1 MPKVLLD
8 TNIIIY
14 RETDRILNPNTPD
27 LFNWLDRL
35 HYDKYIHPISEQ
47 EISQYADVQKREV
60 ILSKLGSYNKLTVL
74 APLAESIQNL
84 LRRDGDVNSQN
95 DTKILNELYCGR
107 VDIFITEDR
116 QLYNKARCLG
126 VADKVFS
133 IESFSEKMLS
143 EHPDLIDYNVLAV
156 RKKKI
161 GELNVHDEFF
171 DSLRESYG
179 GIEFDNWLNRKSQ
192 EDAYVCYLGEDL
204 KAFLYLKQES
214 EEENYSDID
223 PILPRKKRLKI
234 GTFKVAMNGLKLG
247 ERFLKIAFDNA
258 INMNVDEIY
267 VTIFDSDANDLP
279 KQALVKQLCDFG
291 FLRWG
296 TKGNGEGV
304 YVRDMAKV
312 FNNKDPKH
320 SFPLFNRYS
329 DTYICPIYPSYHTSL
344 LPDSILNNESPYD
357 FQENKPF
364 RNAITKVYI
373 SRSIFRDLKRGDN
386 IIFYRTGGLYQGVIT
401 TIGVVNR
408 VLHPDTL
415 ESFKDCCKRRTIFTD
430 SELEQHWNY
439 NRKYRPFVVEFL
451 YVYSLPL
458 PKVNLK
464 ALCDEGILSLSDMP
478 RGFYLISHG
487 NFNKILKM
495 TRTDLRYVVEN
506 RI

>member
-35 HYDKYIHPISEQ
+35 HYDKYIHPISEH
-47 EISQYADVQKREV
+47 EISQYADAQKREV
-60 ILSKLGSYNKLTVL
+60 ILSKLGSYNKLAVL
-74 APLAESIQNL
+74 APLAEPIQDL
-84 LRRDGDVNSQN
+84 LRHDIDVNSQN

-116 QLYNKARCLG
+116 QLYNKARYLG

-161 GELNVHDEFF
+161 GELNIHDEFF

-179 GIEFDNWLNRKSQ
+179 EIEFNNWLNRKSQ

-204 KAFLYLKQES
+204 KAFLYLKQEN

-258 INMNVDEIY
+258 VNMNVDEIY
-267 VTIFDSDANDLP
+267 VTIFDSDTNDLP

-291 FLRWG
+291 FYRWG
-296 TKGNGEGV
+296 TKSNGEGV
-304 YVRDMAKV
+304 YVRNMLHDFCRDKPT
-312 FNNKDPKH
+312 KT
-320 SFPLFNRYS
+320 FPFFSKNS
-329 DTYICPIYPSYHTSL
+329 DTYFCSIYSEYHTSL
-344 LPDSILNNESPYD
+344 FPDSILNNESPYD

-373 SRSIFRDLKRGDN
+373 SRALFRGLRTGDN
-386 IIFYRTGGLYQGVIT
+386 IVFYRNGGMYAGVIT
-401 TIGVVNR
+401 TIGIVNN
-408 VLHPDTL
+408 VYHPRTL
-415 ESFKDCCKRRTIFTD
+415 EEFKNCCKRRTIFSD
-430 SELEQHWNY
+430 AELESQWNY
-439 NRKYRPFVVEFL
+439 NRNKPFVVEFL
-451 YVYSLPL
+451 YAYSFPT

-464 ALCDEGILSLSDMP
+464 TLYDKGVFCGDFP
-478 RGFYLISHG
+478 RGFAPLSKEQ
-487 NFNKILKM
+487 FETMLRL
-495 TRTDLRYVVEN
+495 TRTSTKYIVE
-506 RI
+506 